1 VTAREVPPGHRT
13 FERTVELPSKVGFES
28 AAADLFRWEVQRRAG
43 LRVMASS
50 TTVEPGAEVVLGL
63 PLLPVHAPCRV
74 IRVVDE
80 PDRRG
85 FTYRTLPGHP
95 ESGEESFL
103 LERREDGRI
112 LFTICAFSRPASFLA
127 RAAGPLGRRIQDLIT
142 GRYLRAF
149 GRTP

>member
-1 VTAREVPPGHRT
+1 VGAAVTAREVPPGHRT
-13 FERTVELPSKVGFES
+13 FERTVELPSSVGFES

-112 LFTICAFSRPASFLA
+112 L
-127 RAAGPLGRRIQDLIT
+127 
-142 GRYLRAF
+142 
-149 GRTP
+149 